1 MKCFRCGGTV
11 QKIVTDLP
19 FKTKSNSIVIIR
31 SLPVLQ
37 CSTCREYEIE
47 DEPMKY
53 VETKLFSADNFAE
66 LEIVRY
72 AV

>member
-1 MKCFRCGGTV
+1 MKCYHRGNNL
-11 QKIVTDLP
+11 QKVITDLP
-19 FKTKSNSIVIIR
+19 FKTKNNSIVIIR

-37 CSTCREYEIE
+37 CESCREYEIE
-47 DEPMKY
+47 DATMKY
-53 VETKLFSADNFAE
+53 VEEKLSSLDNAAE